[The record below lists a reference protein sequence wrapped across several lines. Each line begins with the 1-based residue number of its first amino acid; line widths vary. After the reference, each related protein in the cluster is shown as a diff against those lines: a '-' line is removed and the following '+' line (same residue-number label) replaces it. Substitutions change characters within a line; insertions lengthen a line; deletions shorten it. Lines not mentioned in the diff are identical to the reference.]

1 MTSPFDAVQWRKVC
15 ERGDLAAWTTGDGP
29 VLLAA
34 HGIEDGWRSWTQVA
48 SRLADRY
55 RVIALDLPW
64 RSGNDYRWH
73 ADGTP
78 GTWLARALELVDEP
92 DHQLLGHSFGATAS
106 LELLADRRRQG
117 HRPTAAALV
126 APFYRPAHMCPD
138 SVREQSRAAL
148 RTTIR
153 TGLRVGLGGRDVEPD
168 VLAIMESG
176 LEDHLMPTVFPV
188 FFDYFADSADLE
200 LSGVDIPV
208 LVTAGTTDPSLT
220 PDRAAA
226 LGAALPAATVHTHE
240 HYTHFC
246 HLEQAADVA
255 AEVAD
260 FLTTHSL
267 TVGGQAR

>member
-1 MTSPFDAVQWRKVC
+1 MTWRKLC
-15 ERGDLAAWTTGDGP
+15 ARGDLAAWTIGDGP
-29 VLLAA
+29 VLLAT
-34 HGIEDGWRSWTQVA
+34 HGIEDGWRSWDPVA

-73 ADGTP
+73 AEATP
-78 GTWLARALELVDEP
+78 GTWLSRALELVDEP
-92 DHQLLGHSFGATAS
+92 DHRLLSHSFGATAT
-106 LELLADRRRQG
+106 LELLATG
-117 HRPTAAALV
+117 HQPAAAALV
-126 APFYRPAHMCPD
+126 APFYRPAHMCAD

-153 TGLRVGLGGRDVEPD
+153 TGLRVSLGGRRVEPD
-168 VLAIMESG
+168 VLAIMERG

-188 FFDYFADSADLE
+188 FFDYFAGSADLA
-200 LSGVDIPV
+200 LSGVDVPV
-208 LVTAGTTDPSLT
+208 LVTAGTADPSLT

-226 LGAALPAATVHTHE
+226 LGAALPMATVHTHE

-260 FLTTHSL
+260 FLTTTSL
-267 TVGGQAR
+267 TVGGQTR